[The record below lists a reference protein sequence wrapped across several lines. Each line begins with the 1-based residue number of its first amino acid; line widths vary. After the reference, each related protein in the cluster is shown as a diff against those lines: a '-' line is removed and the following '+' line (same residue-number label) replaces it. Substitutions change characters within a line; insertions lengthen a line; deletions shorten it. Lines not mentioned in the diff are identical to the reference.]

1 MVYSFP
7 SLPLAGPARW
17 LVERF
22 IVVRRI
28 RQNRMSIQVTV
39 DKKEI
44 AQRRDREREEIQS
57 ERAGLSWPRGKR
69 ERLKEVGGG
78 WEGSELYLIL
88 FTELHGCIGS
98 QVISSES
105 ISCLR
110 Q

>member
-17 LVERF
+17 LVKRF

-57 ERAGLSWPRGKR
+57 ERAGVVLATRKKGKIKR
-69 ERLKEVGGG
+69 SGGG
-78 WEGSELYLIL
+78 GKD
-88 FTELHGCIGS
+88 
-98 QVISSES
+98 
-105 ISCLR
+105 R
-110 Q
+110 N